1 MEGLRLKRSTRDW
14 TGESRKLINAKL
26 PKGKR
31 VTAEGEQKM
40 SLLSA
45 RSNVVASNLS
55 QASHNAEGVQVWW
68 WQSDVQIL
76 NSRCVVLLSPKSH
89 VMNDISH

>member
-55 QASHNAEGVQVWW
+55 QASHMQRAFRYGGGNQTYK
-68 WQSDVQIL
+68 S
-76 NSRCVVLLSPKSH
+76 STRVVLCFYRQSH
-89 VMNDISH
+89 M